1 MTLYSR
7 PQLRLLLAVAATLL
21 MGLAVR
27 EWRAGFPEHAAY
39 LDRFDQETD
48 PPALPSPAPHR
59 SAAPV
64 RASAGRDVLPPR
76 DAPRPQHP
84 SSDDDAIRPAGAPAP
99 EPLDLNRA
107 SFEEIARLP
116 GVGRGLAE
124 RIVDERRRRGGF
136 ESRDDLRHVLGL
148 GPKKHAA
155 LRELVTVAR
164 PGGAEVSVSRG
175 TVSPAVP
182 AVTEE

>member
-39 LDRFDQETD
+39 LDRFDQEPD
-48 PPALPSPAPHR
+48 PPPLPSPARHR
-59 SAAPV
+59 SSPPI
-64 RASAGRDVLPPR
+64 RPTSKRDALPPR
-76 DAPRPQHP
+76 DAARPRHASPG
-84 SSDDDAIRPAGAPAP
+84 DDGIQPAGAPAP

-148 GPKKHAA
+148 GPKKRAA
-155 LRELVTVAR
+155 LRDLVTVAR
-164 PGGAEVSVSRG
+164 PAGAGVSMSPA
-175 TVSPAVP
+175 TVSPEMP
-182 AVTEE
+182 AVTEK